1 MQSQLILT
9 STSHP
14 HPTMW
19 MNVPHM
25 YVHMYVHINVLAF
38 LWVAVAGV
46 SIGDF
51 QPHQIERINSWS
63 WMLDLEN

>member
-14 HPTMW
+14 HP
-19 MNVPHM
+19 HSM

-38 LWVAVAGV
+38 LWAAVAGV